1 MKKKGALLLGI
12 LTIMVLFFAW
22 VFPVTAAENKV
33 TVLFTSDTHSNF
45 LPYKISDNG
54 VVTEAGGFARIKTLI
69 NNEKALGSD
78 PLVVDA
84 GDFSMGTLFQTLFQT
99 DASELRMLGNLG
111 YDATTLGNHE
121 FDYRTSGLT
130 DMLNAAVSSGDPLPQ
145 LVASNII
152 FPLDKSGNLTPEL
165 ADLKTAFNGIGLK
178 DYTIIEKNGVKIG
191 VFGLFGKDAAAT
203 APTAAVDF
211 EDNTTAAKRIV
222 GELKGEGVDMI
233 IALSHSGINPD
244 PSKSE
249 DQILA
254 KNVPDIDLIIS
265 GHTHSTLEEPIISG
279 NTMIVAADAYGRY
292 LGKIVLNPD
301 GNGRF
306 MVESYALTPITSN
319 IPSESDALEK
329 INGFKAKVQE
339 TFLNQYGYTF
349 DQLIARSPFSFQT
362 LSELTKAN
370 AESPLGNL
378 ITDAYIHGVKQ
389 AEGANYEEIAAAIVP
404 NGVIRSSITQ
414 GDLTVSDAFNVSSLG
429 IGKDGIPG
437 YPLVSIYLTGK
448 ELKSVAEVDASVTAL
463 MSDAQLYTSGLDFT
477 FNPHRLIFNKVT
489 DAHLVTNQ
497 GVAKLEDDKLYRVVA
512 GLYSCQM
519 LGAVQAQTFGIIS
532 LVPKDKNGNPVT
544 NFEDYIIYNNGS
556 EVKEWITLAT
566 YISSFDKKEG
576 VSVIPDYYNET
587 HERKNVD
594 DNNSLGAILNNP
606 NEFAIMVYGLISIV
620 ILTILYIIIR
630 IATRKKR
637 KLKKQARLSEIEAQK
652 KEE

>member
-1 MKKKGALLLGI
+1 MKKRVVLLLGI
-12 LTIMVLFFAW
+12 LVGLALFFACIL
-22 VFPVTAAENKV
+22 PVIATENKV

-45 LPYKISDNG
+45 LPYNISDNG
-54 VVTEAGGFARIKTLI
+54 VVTEAGGLARIKTLI
-69 NNEKALGSD
+69 NNEKATGSD

-84 GDFSMGTLFQTLFQT
+84 GDFSMGTLFQTIYKS

-130 DMLNAAVSSGDPLPQ
+130 SMLNAAMLSGDPLPQ

-152 FPLDKSGNLTPEL
+152 FPVDDSGNLTPEL
-165 ADLKTAFNGIGLK
+165 NDLKTAFNGIGLK

-191 VFGLFGKDAAAT
+191 VFGLFGKESAAT
-203 APTAAVDF
+203 APTAAVEF
-211 EDNTTAAKRIV
+211 EDNIAVAKRIV

-233 IALSHSGINPD
+233 VALSHSGLNPE

-254 KNVPDIDLIIS
+254 NNVPEIDLIIS

-279 NTMIVAADAYGRY
+279 HTVIVAADAYGRY

-306 MVESYALTPITSN
+306 TVDSYALKPITRD
-319 IPSESDALEK
+319 IPSEAGTLEK
-329 INGFKAKVQE
+329 INGFKATVQE

-349 DQLIARSPFSFQT
+349 DQLIARSTFSFQT
-362 LSELTKAN
+362 LAELYDTH

-378 ITDAYIHGVKQ
+378 ITDAYIYGVKQ
-389 AEGANYEEIAAAIVP
+389 AEGANYEEIAAAVVP
-404 NGVIRSSITQ
+404 IGVIRSSFTK
-414 GDLTVSDAFNVSSLG
+414 GDLTVSNAFNVSSLG

-448 ELKSVAEVDASVTAL
+448 ELKAVAEVDASVTEL
-463 MSDAQLYTSGLDFT
+463 MPDAQLYTSGLNFT
-477 FNPHRLIFNKVT
+477 FNPNRLIFNKVT
-489 DAHLVTNQ
+489 EAHLVTSQ
-497 GVAKLEDDKLYRVVA
+497 GVAKIEDDRLYRVVG

-519 LGAVQAQTFGIIS
+519 LGAVQSKTDGIIS
-532 LVPKDKNGNPVT
+532 LVPKDKEGNPIT
-544 NFEDYIIYNNGS
+544 HFEDHIIYNNGN
-556 EVKEWITLAT
+556 EVKEWLTLVT
-566 YISSFDKKEG
+566 YLTSFNPKDG
-576 VSVIPDYYNET
+576 VSVIPDYYNGT
-587 HERKNVD
+587 HGRKNID

-637 KLKKQARLSEIEAQK
+637 KLKKQARLSEIETRK
-652 KEE
+652 KE